1 MEERQEATIEYN
13 QGPST
18 NTAVTSPEQR
28 KTEENR
34 RITSVAQIGNTNKG
48 ESSSN
53 RKVYCYYCR
62 KYCHYSNQC
71 PIKAN
76 EKQPAVNMFIAE
88 ITDIQQVTTR
98 SKGKAAECDTQE
110 NIQKQSTE
118 WIKKVNERNMAEKR
132 ETKRIAGGARKE
144 YGG

>member
-1 MEERQEATIEYN
+1 MN
-13 QGPST
+13 MV
-18 NTAVTSPEQR
+18 TAEVTD
-28 KTEENR
+28 
-34 RITSVAQIGNTNKG
+34 
-48 ESSSN
+48 
-53 RKVYCYYCR
+53 
-62 KYCHYSNQC
+62 
-71 PIKAN
+71 
-76 EKQPAVNMFIAE
+76 F
-88 ITDIQQVTTR
+88 QQVTTR